1 MLLDRIGYMFD
12 YRANNVLS
20 FKITTPQRASLSIYG
35 QEIAD
40 MSNKPD
46 ISLTFAKGL
55 KVLKAFDLSAS
66 DMSISEVAHKT
77 SMDRA
82 SARRLILTLEHLGY
96 VKKRGKQF
104 RLTPKVLALS
114 SGFLQSRQITKS
126 IVPVL
131 NQYSA
136 ELDTPIYLAM
146 RDETE
151 VIYLAHAAL
160 NNDAISL
167 GLTQGSRVPLL
178 STGIGRALLMVTAH
192 KVVQDL
198 MQTVPLVAYTP
209 QTIMSRKK
217 ISELISLHMQQGYA
231 YSDSEFEA
239 GVVGIAMPF
248 LSDDPFPAAIG
259 VSCEKEIV
267 DEAYKVKAI
276 RTLRACRNHLDDLI
290 KML

>member
-1 MLLDRIGYMFD
+1 MNIP
-12 YRANNVLS
+12 ACTKLS
-20 FKITTPQRASLSIYG
+20 
-35 QEIAD
+35 
-40 MSNKPD
+40 MSNALQKLPVNTKPD

-66 DMSISEVAHKT
+66 DMSIADVASKT
-77 SMDRA
+77 DMDRA
-82 SARRLILTLEHLGY
+82 AARRLVLTLEHFGY
-96 VKKRGKQF
+96 VRKRGKQF

-136 ELDTPIYLAM
+136 ELETPIYLAM
-146 RDETE
+146 RDEMD

-160 NNDAISL
+160 SNDAISL

-178 STGIGRALLMVTAH
+178 STGIGRALLMVTQH
-192 KVVQDL
+192 SILKDL
-198 MQTVPLVAYTP
+198 LQTAPLAAYTP

-217 ISELISLHMQQGYA
+217 ISEAIRLHMQEGYA

-239 GVVGIAMPF
+239 GVIGIAMPF

-267 DEAYKVKAI
+267 SDAYKTKAI
-276 RTLRACRNHLDDLI
+276 RTLRVCRNHLGDLI